1 MKRIPIYTP
10 SIWHG
15 AALLVFTAIMA
26 LADAWLAAWWVGSAW
41 GTAAAAGAIAG
52 IVISIAWALR
62 HYLAAVSIGM
72 LATAVAMTILLA
84 HSSLPAGLPSVLVA
98 LGIWG
103 IWFLAY
109 DVWFTGRAN
118 AEFVSPVT
126 TLGGDGSA
134 GLALIVYHQGR
145 GPAQFQARMQRAF
158 AEGLQAH
165 GWQVDITTASRQTPT
180 DLSGYDL
187 LVLGAQTYNWCPAR
201 PIVDFVDRVGDLRG
215 KPVVVIVS
223 GGGMTERA
231 LRVLQTRI
239 VKAGGVIVDAVEI
252 WTSRSNEERHGLT
265 DPGAIMRRAGAR
277 LTLVPH
283 RKTA

>member
-1 MKRIPIYTP
+1 M
-10 SIWHG
+10 
-15 AALLVFTAIMA
+15 F
-26 LADAWLAAWWVGSAW
+26 
-41 GTAAAAGAIAG
+41 
-52 IVISIAWALR
+52 
-62 HYLAAVSIGM
+62 
-72 LATAVAMTILLA
+72 ATAVAMTILLA
-84 HSSLPAGLPSVLVA
+84 HSSPGAGLFSVFVA

-126 TLGGDGSA
+126 RLGGDGIA
-134 GLALIVYHQGR
+134 GRALIVHHRGR
-145 GPAQFQARMQRAF
+145 GATQFQARMQRAF
-158 AEGLQAH
+158 AEGLQAQ
-165 GWQVDITTASRQTPT
+165 GCQVDITTASRQTST

-187 LVLGAQTYNWCPAR
+187 LVLGAQAYNWCPAR
-201 PIVDFVDRVGDLRG
+201 PVVDYVDRACSLRG

-231 LRVLQTRI
+231 MRVLQTRI
-239 VKAGGVIVDAVEI
+239 VKAGGAIVNAIEI

-265 DPGAIMRRAGAR
+265 DPVVIMRRAGR
-277 LTLVPH
+277 VTLAPQ